1 MAGIRTVREPLILFG
16 EGPTEGLF
24 LSLFKQ
30 HYSRELA
37 KKQIIPDSG
46 NGGSAG
52 SVLLELKKKRLDT
65 GNAKTPALVLIDE
78 DKGLDETAEEV
89 LQAHPNIQIVFS
101 RPECLEG
108 LLLDLKDDLPPPG
121 QQRTDNLKKCFQDK
135 YLRTRAQVQK
145 NFKAKR
151 HALFP
156 KELLESKRSAIP
168 AIHSIY
174 QFLGINQS

>member
-1 MAGIRTVREPLILFG
+1 MAGRRTVREPLILFG

-30 HYSRELA
+30 HYSRELSD
-37 KKQIIPDSG
+37 KQIISDNG

-78 DKGLDETAEEV
+78 DKGLDGVAEE
-89 LQAHPNIQIVFS
+89 LIEAHPNIEIVFS
-101 RPECLEG
+101 SPECLEG
-108 LLLDLKDDLPPPG
+108 LLLDLLDDLPSAG
-121 QQRTDNLKKCFQDK
+121 QQQSENLKKCFQDK
-135 YLRTRAQVQK
+135 YLGTRAQVQK

-156 KELLESKRSAIP
+156 KALLESKRAAIP
-168 AIHSIY
+168 AIQSIY
-174 QFLGINQS
+174 QFLGINPL